1 MQKLLCLFIIFILHA
16 GCGKPCVEPR
26 GIEGAGLTITFFNT
40 QNNNY
45 FYPFDTLAF
54 PSPFKID
61 SLKVRDSNGKILR
74 TPYQL
79 NNDASGKSFFVVDIY
94 PIFITEDDGIAFERE
109 MSKTIYLRYKYNA
122 FDTIQLVYKAKK
134 EKCANKYE
142 YLKAFR
148 HNKLIGETYNTY
160 SQGLVFTLNY

>member
-1 MQKLLCLFIIFILHA
+1 MQKLLSLFILFLSVI
-16 GCGKPCVEPR
+16 GCGKICVEPR

-45 FYPFDTLAF
+45 FYPEDTLAF

-61 SLKVRDSNGKILR
+61 SLKVRDSNGKLLR
-74 TPYQL
+74 TPYQP
-79 NNDASGKSFFVVDIY
+79 NNDASGKRFFVVDIY
-94 PIFITEDDGIAFERE
+94 PIFIMEDDAAAFENE
-109 MSKTIYLRYKYNA
+109 MSKTIYLRYNYNT
-122 FDTIQLVYKAKK
+122 FDTIQLVYKTKK

-148 HNKLIGETYNTY
+148 HSKLISETYNTY
-160 SQGLVFTLNY
+160 SQGLLFTINY